1 MSGGRGHGLGAEV
14 RCLILVPHAFLYMV
28 IDASSPKIPCEFSL
42 LNISSVNLFLV
53 VFDHSH
59 LSLIGSGPNPADLAD
74 DRAALRLVVEAAL
87 DPLRALVLVA
97 SHPGGASAGASASH
111 ASSGASG
118 IAEAMAR
125 VGNVSGDALR
135 ELYDMRLSEMF
146 VRFVE

>member
-1 MSGGRGHGLGAEV
+1 
-14 RCLILVPHAFLYMV
+14 
-28 IDASSPKIPCEFSL
+28 L
-42 LNISSVNLFLV
+42 LNIAL
-53 VFDHSH
+53 
-59 LSLIGSGPNPADLAD
+59 LSFYSRLSISNRSRLPHCFSGPNPTDLAD

-97 SHPGGASAGASASH
+97 SHPGAASAAASSASASSASASH
-111 ASSGASG
+111 ASASH
-118 IAEAMAR
+118 ITAVAEAMAR

>member
-1 MSGGRGHGLGAEV
+1 M
-14 RCLILVPHAFLYMV
+14 
-28 IDASSPKIPCEFSL
+28 
-42 LNISSVNLFLV
+42 LNIHDIHLSILLIFWLW
-53 VFDHSH
+53 FDHIS
-59 LSLIGSGPNPADLAD
+59 IGSGPNPTDLAD

-97 SHPGGASAGASASH
+97 SHPGAALSSASASASH
-111 ASSGASG
+111 ASAGAGGTG

>member
-1 MSGGRGHGLGAEV
+1 MLNIHNIHLST
-14 RCLILVPHAFLYMV
+14 CLIFWLWF
-28 IDASSPKIPCEFSL
+28 D
-42 LNISSVNLFLV
+42 NIS
-53 VFDHSH
+53 
-59 LSLIGSGPNPADLAD
+59 IASGPNPTDLAD

-97 SHPGGASAGASASH
+97 SHPGAALSSASASASH
-111 ASSGASG
+111 ASASAGSSGAG

>member
-1 MSGGRGHGLGAEV
+1 M
-14 RCLILVPHAFLYMV
+14 
-28 IDASSPKIPCEFSL
+28 
-42 LNISSVNLFLV
+42 LNIRSIHLSTFFFWLW
-53 VFDHSH
+53 FDHIS
-59 LSLIGSGPNPADLAD
+59 IGSGPNPTDLAD

-97 SHPGGASAGASASH
+97 SHPSAALPSASASASH
-111 ASSGASG
+111 ASASAGASGAG